1 MNIVYVYAD
10 SKEEWNSAEW
20 RCAVPARAINR
31 TARHS
36 ATLLDIETFAK
47 NTHAA
52 RNIINKSDLIVI
64 QRNLFGPVLKAI
76 QFWKARD
83 KAVIADFDDAY
94 TLMPPSARNYEFWV
108 LGQQV
113 CRGPNQQQTVMKLDP
128 TPLTQFKL
136 GLRLVHA
143 ATVPST
149 TLANDWSE
157 YAPIH
162 FLPNYIEVERY
173 LQALPQAHEGIII
186 GWGGGLSH
194 LQSFGESGILG
205 ALRNICECR
214 PQVKVMVCG
223 DKRVFDLLNVPR
235 EQKMFQSWVDA
246 SEWPRHLAKFDI
258 GLAPLFGPYDQRR
271 SWIKVLE
278 YLIMKIPWVASEG
291 PAYHALRNYGWLVPN
306 SSSSWER
313 ILFDIVDHLDDYKQE
328 AGRDPFLFGL
338 SQCVDDN
345 VEKILMTYNQVLEKT
360 LT

>member
-1 MNIVYVYAD
+1 MNIVYLYAD

-47 NTHAA
+47 NTQAV
-52 RNIINKSDLIVI
+52 RNTINQSDLIVI

-76 QFWKARD
+76 QYWKARD
-83 KAVIADFDDAY
+83 KAVIVDFDDAY

-113 CRGPNQQQTVMKLDP
+113 CRGPNHQPNVIKLDP
-128 TPLTQFKL
+128 TPLAQFKL

-143 ATVPST
+143 ATVPSI

-157 YAPIH
+157 YAPIY

-173 LQALPQAHEGIII
+173 LQALPQAHEGTII
-186 GWGGGLSH
+186 GWGGSLSH
-194 LQSFGESGILG
+194 LQSFEESGILG
-205 ALRNICECR
+205 ALRNVCESR
-214 PQVKVMVCG
+214 PQVNVMVCG
-223 DKRVFDLLNVPR
+223 DRRVFDLLNVPE
-235 EQKMFQSWVDA
+235 EQKMFQPWVEA
-246 SEWPRHLAKFDI
+246 SEWPRLLAKFDI

-278 YLIMKIPWVASEG
+278 YMIMKIPWVASEG

-306 SSSSWER
+306 NASAWER

-345 VEKILMTYNQVLEKT
+345 VEKILMTYDQILEKI
-360 LT
+360 LE